1 VGGED
6 RWRAGAAGAA
16 AGAVVISM
24 PPLPVYMPFVILDA
38 KRTGCVRMNSAPTA
52 RQGRAD
58 TWAALEEARAAGKA
72 KYIGVSNYPPALL
85 VEMEGY
91 AASCMPAVN
100 QLELHPRSMPDPAL
114 PDPRTLAQGSELRMH
129 NLLWD
134 FPAAV

>member
-1 VGGED
+1 MVPEVVPLCRSSKLFHTLGG
-6 RWRAGAAGAA
+6 
-16 AGAVVISM
+16 
-24 PPLPVYMPFVILDA
+24 PFVGRLLAGGDDA
-38 KRTGCVRMNSAPTA
+38 PV
-52 RQGRAD
+52 
-58 TWAALEEARAAGKA
+58 ALPLV
-72 KYIGVSNYPPALL
+72 VSTALL